1 MRVTAFIDGFNLYH
15 ALDDLDRPY
24 LKWLNLSALCQHFAP
39 RPQFELDPIYYFT
52 AYATWRPSAFRRHR
66 EYMTALR
73 AVGVTPI
80 LGNFKYKNR
89 ECRTCGSTWQDHEE
103 KETDVNIALHLLL
116 GAVKDEYDRAL
127 LISGDS
133 DLSPAVRAVKKEC
146 PGKDIRIVA
155 PVGRA
160 YSMELYRAAGGKR
173 HCRQMKPFHVERSLF
188 DEQVEDS
195 SGAVVAVRPSK
206 YNPPRR

>member
-1 MRVTAFIDGFNLYH
+1 
-15 ALDDLDRPY
+15 
-24 LKWLNLSALCQHFAP
+24 
-39 RPQFELDPIYYFT
+39 
-52 AYATWRPSAFRRHR
+52 
-66 EYMTALR
+66 MTALR

-80 LGNFKYKNR
+80 LGNFKFKNR
-89 ECRTCGSTWQDHEE
+89 ECRRCGNTWHAYEE

-127 LISGDS
+127 LIPGDS
-133 DLSPAVRAVKKEC
+133 DLAPAVRAVKKEC

-173 HCRQMKPFHVERSLF
+173 HCRQMKPFHVERSLL
-188 DEQVEDS
+188 DEHVEDS
-195 SGAVVAVRPSK
+195 SGTIVAFRPQE
-206 YNPPRR
+206 YGPPWR

>member
-1 MRVTAFIDGFNLYH
+1 VRVTAFIDGFNLYH
-15 ALDDLDRPY
+15 ALDDLGRPY
-24 LKWLNLSALCQHFAP
+24 LKWLNLRALCQHFAP

-133 DLSPAVRAVKKEC
+133 DLAPAVRAVKEAC
-146 PGKDIRIVA
+146 PSKSIRIIA

-160 YSMELYRAAGGKR
+160 HSMELLRAAGGKTN
-173 HCRQMKPFHVERSLF
+173 CRRMKLFHVKRSLL
-188 DEQVEDS
+188 DDRVADS
-195 SGAVVAVRPSK
+195 SGTVVAVRPPE
-206 YNPPRR
+206 YDPPQR